1 MIRRIK
7 EADRRS
13 GRMRGTDKAQRGAAV
28 LLNTPS
34 PSTQQRR
41 ARQPHVTTGPARPAP
56 ESSPHDQLPR
66 AILSKSALPFAMQGR
81 MPGPH
86 EPSQTK
92 KKTGMTKIERVRS
105 MTQGAPIAVLRDLG
119 RRESFKSVK
128 PHRASDPRPNR
139 HILPGRSPTSM
150 PPQRPTRPADFW
162 RRRRLSTTISRAVS
176 TPRLASFFAFSEA
189 SPFQPSQLRGVE
201 LLQHYL
207 AWRGARCTM

>member
-1 MIRRIK
+1 MSPLVLPGPRPSRHLMTSCR
-7 EADRRS
+7 ARS
-13 GRMRGTDKAQRGAAV
+13 CPN
-28 LLNTPS
+28 LLFPS
-34 PSTQQRR
+34 PCRD
-41 ARQPHVTTGPARPAP
+41 VCPAHMSHLKP
-56 ESSPHDQLPR
+56 
-66 AILSKSALPFAMQGR
+66 
-81 MPGPH
+81 
-86 EPSQTK
+86 K

-207 AWRGARCTM
+207 AWRGARCTK